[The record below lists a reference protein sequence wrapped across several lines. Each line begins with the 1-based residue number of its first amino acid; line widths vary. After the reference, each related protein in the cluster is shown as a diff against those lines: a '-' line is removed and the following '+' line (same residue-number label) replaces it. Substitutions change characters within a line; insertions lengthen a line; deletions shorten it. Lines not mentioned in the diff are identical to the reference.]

1 MVSKMEVVYGK
12 FSDMDSWMNLVNNVR
27 WNFPGL
33 ETAASLEEH
42 KKTVLKFMDKS
53 SKQYVSRKKTLL

>member
-42 KKTVLKFMDKS
+42 KKPF
-53 SKQYVSRKKTLL
+53 